1 MMIQCFHFRK
11 CLHVQGNLIVS
22 IQNTDRPSE
31 TESRVET
38 CNVSEEEFFFGNSD
52 GEIYLWFSKQQ
63 VRNGGIIKTF

>member
-31 TESRVET
+31 AESRIET

-52 GEIYLWFSKQQ
+52 GEIYL
-63 VRNGGIIKTF
+63 